1 MAYKD
6 YSDERDYYASP
17 EWQKAFHIYTVVRLY
32 YANCK
37 PKMRFTGV
45 IFNILRKSLKRNT
58 PPIRPLRHSVT
69 SWYPAP
75 MAGKVKP
82 SA

>member
-6 YSDERDYYASP
+6 YSDTRDFYASP

-37 PKMRFTGV
+37 PKMRF
-45 IFNILRKSLKRNT
+45 NILMEISEREYNADRAIDAFQHLMVPGTYGWESQTLGFR
-58 PPIRPLRHSVT
+58 
-69 SWYPAP
+69 
-75 MAGKVKP
+75 
-82 SA
+82 